1 MTVEPEALRVETID
15 GDVDGMSSTDAPPR
29 HVLVLA
35 NRTCPCPG
43 LHDFVHAQLTDRP
56 AEVTVVAPALN
67 NSRLAHWVSD
77 SDEARVAAAQR
88 LEQAVAGLTTDGV
101 TVSGHIGD
109 AKPLTAI
116 EDALSQFPAD
126 LLVLST
132 FPPGESHWLEDG
144 LLEGAEWL
152 SVPVRHY
159 VSEYGLDRG
168 SAA

>member
-1 MTVEPEALRVETID
+1 MSFT
-15 GDVDGMSSTDAPPR
+15 DVAPR

-43 LHDFVHAQLTDRP
+43 LHEFVHAQLTERP

-67 NSRLAHWVSD
+67 DSRLAHWVSD
-77 SDEARVAAAQR
+77 TDEAESAAAER
-88 LEQAVAGLTTDGV
+88 LEQAIRGLTIDGV
-101 TVSGHIGD
+101 SVSGHVGD

-116 EDALSQFPAD
+116 EDALARFPVD

-144 LLEGAEWL
+144 LLEATHEL
-152 SVPVRHY
+152 AIPVRHY
-159 VSEYGLDRG
+159 VSEYGLAPTP
-168 SAA
+168 AA

>member
-1 MTVEPEALRVETID
+1 MKAGG

-29 HVLVLA
+29 HILVLA

-43 LHDFVHAQLTDRP
+43 LHDFVHAQLTERP

-67 NSRLAHWVSD
+67 DSRLAHWVSD
-77 SDEARVAAAQR
+77 TDGARLAAAER
-88 LEQAVAGLTTDGV
+88 LEQAVEGLTIQGV

-144 LLEGAEWL
+144 LLEGAEAL
-152 SVPVRHY
+152 SVPIRHY
-159 VSEYGLDRG
+159 VSEYGLDRK